1 MGKPLYLSHYIKSG
15 NLSNVKELSKVTDL
29 NEKAAEDVESYS
41 GFITTNS
48 NQHNFFW
55 FFKAES
61 NPEDKPLI
69 VWLQVSTFTF
79 KVHKSRLS
87 NT

>member
-1 MGKPLYLSHYIKSG
+1 MGKPLYLSNYIKSG
-15 NLSNVKELSKVTDL
+15 NLSSAKELSKVTDL

-48 NQHNFFW
+48 IQHNFFW
-55 FFKAES
+55 FIKAES

-69 VWLQVSTFTF
+69 VWLQVSTF
-79 KVHKSRLS
+79 KVQKCW
-87 NT
+87 